1 MVGLITG
8 PIRTLTRA
16 LLLLF
21 TVAVAEI
28 SGLYYYLRNHRSDAF
43 ERLLDGSSTGADV
56 LEILLSVDVILVII
70 GLAVLGLVAEHLART
85 TTHRGTTGG
94 YQQSKFR
101 DVMIRCIQHS
111 FSRAF
116 C

>member
-1 MVGLITG
+1 VVGLITG

-28 SGLYYYLRNHRSDAF
+28 SGLYYYLRNRRSDAF
-43 ERLLDGSSTGADV
+43 ERLLDGSTGADV
-56 LEILLSVDVILVII
+56 LEILLSVDVILVMI

-94 YQQSKFR
+94 
-101 DVMIRCIQHS
+101 
-111 FSRAF
+111 
-116 C
+116 

>member
-43 ERLLDGSSTGADV
+43 ERLLDGSTGADV
-56 LEILLSVDVILVII
+56 LEILLSVDVILVMV
-70 GLAVLGLVAEHLART
+70 GLAVLGLVAERLART
-85 TTHRGTTGG
+85 TTHRGTTG
-94 YQQSKFR
+94 
-101 DVMIRCIQHS
+101 V
-111 FSRAF
+111 
-116 C
+116 